1 MLAAGSE
8 SAKELS
14 QVGKMSGAVSE
25 GVEQIQG
32 SMGSQMKVSVPL
44 KQRLEN

>member
-1 MLAAGSE
+1 MLAAGE

-14 QVGKMSGAVSE
+14 QVGKKMSGAVSE

-32 SMGSQMKVSVPL
+32 SMGSQTKVSVL
-44 KQRLEN
+44 